1 MLREARTP
9 TAGSGNEQATEVML
23 ELAKAQAQ
31 AALDKMYDPKVALA
45 DKLESQNGV
54 NCFSKNQDA
63 HEKTIGCDGTN
74 DDVENKFAIGDWV
87 FRCAGAQL
95 EPPAAASTASSLR
108 PMSLL
113 LLAGCA
119 HRRLLAPFVAGLT
132 ATSACS
138 TRRASCSSGRLTIS
152 TDRCTS

>member
-1 MLREARTP
+1 MVLREARTP

-31 AALDKMYDPKVALA
+31 AALDKMYDPKKVALA
-45 DKLESQNGV
+45 DKLESQNGI
-54 NCFSKNQDA
+54 NCFRKNQDA

-87 FRCAGAQL
+87 FRCAHAQL
-95 EPPAAASTASSLR
+95 ELPAAASTTSSLR
-108 PMSLL
+108 PMHLL

-119 HRRLLAPFVAGLT
+119 HRRLLAPSVAGRT
-132 ATSACS
+132 ATSVCS
-138 TRRASCSSGRLTIS
+138 TRPASCSSALPTTLVGR
-152 TDRCTS
+152 